1 MRLSQQALV
10 FSHEVESDT
19 FAAPWTVALQ
29 APQSLAF
36 PRQEY
41 WSGLPFPSPG
51 DLSDPGMESE
61 SPVLAGRIFT
71 AESPGKPHTRLGGG
85 ERHRHLGEEAE
96 AAEQPTNAN
105 SASFVLKDSKVYL
118 P

>member
-1 MRLSQQALV
+1 MG
-10 FSHEVESDT
+10 FS
-19 FAAPWTVALQ
+19 
-29 APQSLAF
+29 
-36 PRQEY
+36 RQGY